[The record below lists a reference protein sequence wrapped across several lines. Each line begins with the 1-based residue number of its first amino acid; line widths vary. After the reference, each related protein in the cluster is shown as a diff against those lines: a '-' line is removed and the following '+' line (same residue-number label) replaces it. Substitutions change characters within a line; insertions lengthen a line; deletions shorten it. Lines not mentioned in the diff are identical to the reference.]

1 MARAIVLHRRTD
13 VQGAKPL
20 STDIETG
27 EIVLNYMDGSERM
40 FIKNTVNEIVEFVPK
55 DYIDNATSG
64 LTNELSEKQDTL
76 ISGSNI
82 KTINGESI
90 LGSGNIVIESSSSN
104 VDLSEYST
112 TEEVQNMIAASITT
126 ALNTE
131 V

>member
-1 MARAIVLHRRTD
+1 MSRAIVQHRRTN

-27 EIVLNYMDGSERM
+27 EIGLNYMKGSERM
-40 FIKNTVNEIVEFVPK
+40 FIKNTVNEVVEFAPK
-55 DYIDNATSG
+55 DYTDNIISG

-82 KTINGESI
+82 KTINGQSI

>member
-1 MARAIVLHRRTD
+1 MTRAIVLHRRTD

-27 EIVLNYMDGSERM
+27 EIGLNYMKGSERM
-40 FIKNTVNEIVEFVPK
+40 FIKNTVNEVVEFAPK
-55 DYIDNATSG
+55 DYTDNIISG
-64 LTNELSEKQDTL
+64 LTNELSEKQDAL

-82 KTINGESI
+82 KTINGQSI
-90 LGSGNIVIESSSSN
+90 LGSGDIVIESSSSS
-104 VDLSEYST
+104 VDLSAYST
-112 TEEVQNMIAASITT
+112 TEEVQNMIASSITT

>member
-1 MARAIVLHRRTD
+1 MARPIVLHRRTN

-27 EIVLNYMDGSERM
+27 EIGLNYMDGSEGM
-40 FIKNTVNEIVEFVPK
+40 FIKNTVNEVVEFAPK
-55 DYIDNATSG
+55 YYTDNIISG
-64 LTNELSEKQDTL
+64 LMNELSEKQNTL

-82 KTINGESI
+82 KTINGQSI
-90 LGSGNIVIESSSSN
+90 LGSGDIVIESSSN

>member
-27 EIVLNYMDGSERM
+27 EIGLNYMDGSERM